1 MKKLAVLSVCA
12 LSVGILAGCGNSF
25 DASAYTKAVLDN
37 SYKNDSTGFVEL
49 KVGTAEE
56 SAEIYQNGLDEMV
69 DSFLFGLDV
78 TEEQEA
84 GFEEAIANILAS
96 AKYTVGEAEKQDD
109 GSYVVNVTYEKMDV
123 FVEAIEL
130 YKADITEMMEN
141 MTEIPSDEELE
152 EALVNSLKDCLLEAT
167 ETATYEE
174 AATTTITIEIEDNLY
189 TPNEDD
195 LIRLSESLFDY
206 EAVNNLN

>member
-1 MKKLAVLSVCA
+1 MKKIAVLSVCA
-12 LSVGILAGCGNSF
+12 LSVGLLAGCGNSF

-49 KVGTAEE
+49 KIGTAEE

>member
-1 MKKLAVLSVCA
+1 MRKLAVLSVCA
-12 LSVGILAGCGNSF
+12 LSVGLLAGCGNSF

-69 DSFLFGLDV
+69 DSFLLGMDV

-123 FVEAIEL
+123 FAEAIEL
-130 YKADITEMMEN
+130 YQADITEMMEN

-152 EALVNSLKDCLLEAT
+152 EMLVNSLKDCLLEAT
-167 ETATYEE
+167 GTATYEE

-195 LIRLSESLFDY
+195 LFRLNESLFDY